1 MLLLLA
7 SILIWQIMR
16 TSDRDE
22 KEKIGQ
28 WIFGSLGLL
37 ILINAVYIT
46 HTAISN
52 WLRKRRIRA
61 LKKKHDE
68 AMEKRKTQTKEKRL
82 KLLKDSDDHDDEQ
95 VAGRLAQINEE
106 VEEDDDES

>member
-1 MLLLLA
+1 MTVLTIAYISYDPYRFVSKTQRFIEITSEMLLLLA

-68 AMEKRKTQTKEKRL
+68 AMEKRKT
-82 KLLKDSDDHDDEQ
+82 
-95 VAGRLAQINEE
+95 
-106 VEEDDDES
+106 